1 MGGYIKEDIKAI
13 KKDIKALMDDREV
26 SKSEASGSQESG
38 GKQNIDKV
46 PVTSKEGASIDED
59 KKARKKVDGS
69 ADDHNS
75 ADENEQGYIKENIKD
90 IKKDIKAL
98 MEDREGSKSEASG
111 SQESGSKNIS
121 VTSKEASSIDVDIN
135 VITNMDGSADDHN
148 LSDEN
153 EQGDIKEDITAIKK
167 DIKALMEDRERSKS
181 EASGSQ
187 ESGSNK

>member
-75 ADENEQGYIKENIKD
+75 ADENEQGYIKE
-90 IKKDIKAL
+90 DIKAL
-98 MEDREGSKSEASG
+98 MEDREAS
-111 SQESGSKNIS
+111 
-121 VTSKEASSIDVDIN
+121 
-135 VITNMDGSADDHN
+135 
-148 LSDEN
+148 
-153 EQGDIKEDITAIKK
+153 
-167 DIKALMEDRERSKS
+167 IKARNLFAVAVPKD
-181 EASGSQ
+181 AQ
-187 ESGSNK
+187 ENSI